1 MAANYYGAQMP
12 MYQNYQNRLEAMQG
26 GIPARHEIIRVNGE
40 NGARSF
46 RMAPNSTVLLLD
58 ETAPIVWFCQSDGAG
73 YHTVSPYKIEPY
85 QAAQPPD
92 YGALEARI
100 KHIEE
105 VLGNDK
111 SDT

>member
-1 MAANYYGAQMP
+1 MPVNYYGQQLP
-12 MYQNYQNRLEAMQG
+12 YQNYQTRLEGMQAG
-26 GIPARHEIIRVNGE
+26 VTARHEIIRVNGE

-46 RMAPNSTVLLLD
+46 RMAPNSTALLLD

-85 QAAQPPD
+85 QAPSPPD
-92 YGALEARI
+92 YDALEARI